1 MPRSIRPSPAKPAGN
16 KRKIRTNSPT
26 SIKSNA
32 ICYTPCKKASKEE
45 GIQIVLAQCICAR
58 TQVRNTGEAQP
69 QTGKSE
75 QAGTNLAFQCA
86 CKEFDSSCTKSHV
99 SAKQRKATETLH
111 SQKKQQGQ
119 TLVMRS
125 TRLQMIQRNRASSS
139 NVSRSSPTAILT

>member
-1 MPRSIRPSPAKPAGN
+1 MSRRIRPSPAKPAGN

-32 ICYTPCKKASKEE
+32 ICYTPCKKASKE
-45 GIQIVLAQCICAR
+45 GIQIALAQCICAR

-125 TRLQMIQRNRASSS
+125 TRLQMIPRNCASSS
-139 NVSRSSPTAILT
+139 NVSRASPTAILT

>member
-32 ICYTPCKKASKEE
+32 ICYTPCKKASKE
-45 GIQIVLAQCICAR
+45 GIQIALAQCICAR

-99 SAKQRKATETLH
+99 SAKQRKATETFH

-139 NVSRSSPTAILT
+139 NVSRSSPTAIRA